1 MEKLP
6 KISSICPLKPSG
18 AQSMMC
24 RLIGDFRVHWI
35 LRTLV
40 GSHTLNSRLSK
51 LLNEVEVEYIRISQS
66 ST

>member
-6 KISSICPLKPSG
+6 KTFSICPLKPSG

-24 RLIGDFRVHWI
+24 RLIGDFHVHWI

-40 GSHTLNSRLSK
+40 GSHTLSSRLSK
-51 LLNEVEVEYIRISQS
+51 LLNIEVEYILISQS
-66 ST
+66 NT